1 MRTQTPA
8 KIEIGEG
15 STALLG
21 PNNAGKSSLKLFF
34 YEMRPLFQQLLVGAG
49 NPPSLFTLMDGQSFS
64 FGYPG
69 TSDAA
74 EIFNNVTNRDISFEI
89 EVVDPTKHPI
99 ANHTINKLVA
109 TCERATPQQWKA
121 KVYSLQSPS
130 SPVSSGNG
138 YTVRSDGLV
147 ADGNGAVIY
156 DFGELREI
164 IQVFFE
170 ARYYGAFRNALNQ
183 GSGSYY
189 DFMIGTAFITCGII
203 GRPLA
208 LGRTRE
214 QSKKSRKK
222 FEVCSSLKDWR

>member
-1 MRTQTPA
+1 
-8 KIEIGEG
+8 
-15 STALLG
+15 
-21 PNNAGKSSLKLFF
+21 
-34 YEMRPLFQQLLVGAG
+34 MRPLFQQLLVGAG

-74 EIFNNVTNRDISFEI
+74 EIFNNVTNRDISFGI

-130 SPVSSGNG
+130 SSVSSGNG

-147 ADGNGAVIY
+147 ATGMVPSFMTSGSC
-156 DFGELREI
+156 GELFKCSLR
-164 IQVFFE
+164 
-170 ARYYGAFRNALNQ
+170 R
-183 GSGSYY
+183 
-189 DFMIGTAFITCGII
+189 DTTAPFGMRWTKG
-203 GRPLA
+203 LA
-208 LGRTRE
+208 ATTI
-214 QSKKSRKK
+214 S
-222 FEVCSSLKDWR
+222 